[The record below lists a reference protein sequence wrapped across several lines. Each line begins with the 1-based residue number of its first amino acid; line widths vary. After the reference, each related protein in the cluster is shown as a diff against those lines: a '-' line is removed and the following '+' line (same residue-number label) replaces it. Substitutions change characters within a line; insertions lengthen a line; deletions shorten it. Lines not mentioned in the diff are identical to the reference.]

1 MLCLIQARTS
11 SKRFPKKVLTKIGN
25 KTIIE
30 MVVAR
35 VKKSK
40 KISKI
45 IVTTSKNKGDDE
57 LVKLL
62 IKKKINFFRGS
73 LTNVAKRCYQAAV
86 SNNSDFFLRISGD
99 SPLIDAKLIDK
110 VISKSK
116 KRLKKLDLITNV
128 FPRTFP
134 KGQSIEIINNSKLYS
149 VLRLM
154 NKSEKENVTEYFYNN
169 NKKFK
174 IMNFKYK
181 KDYSEINMTVD
192 YKKDLNFIRLID
204 KKFNNNVT
212 FNKIINYILIY
223 KI

>member
-1 MLCLIQARTS
+1 M
-11 SKRFPKKVLTKIGN
+11 
-25 KTIIE
+25 
-30 MVVAR
+30 
-35 VKKSK
+35 
-40 KISKI
+40 
-45 IVTTSKNKGDDE
+45 
-57 LVKLL
+57 
-62 IKKKINFFRGS
+62 
-73 LTNVAKRCYQAAV
+73 
-86 SNNSDFFLRISGD
+86 
-99 SPLIDAKLIDK
+99 IDAKLIDK